1 MPSKNTKLQ
10 EKLSIRFRKL
20 LSGASDGNPP
30 WLAVVAEGDD
40 IGMFSRQDAPWVIH
54 RDFSTLVGGVRALL
68 MQALHPGS
76 LAGVAQHSRYEQ
88 DPLGRLSGTIRWLT
102 ITTFGS
108 IEAVQNEAGRV
119 NRMHTRVSGE
129 YQTAQGETSSYRA
142 ADPRL
147 LLWVHIAFMESFLRS
162 HQNYSKAPIPG
173 GADAYVK
180 LWGKSVA
187 PLGLEDVPAS
197 EAELNRLLDEFS
209 EELIVTDKTRGVIK
223 WIRNAPLP
231 ALTKPVY
238 KLLFY
243 SAVASLDPRFRALI
257 GIRSAPLW
265 LLRPITTSLLSLMRF
280 AIGPESPIE
289 DAALRRIDR
298 VLSSQGNATHP
309 QRVDE

>member
-20 LSGASDGNPP
+20 LSGATDGNPP
-30 WLAVVAEGDD
+30 WLSVVAEGDD
-40 IGMFSRQDAPWVIH
+40 IGMFSPNDAPWIIH

-108 IEAVQNEAGRV
+108 NQAVQNEAGRV

-129 YQTAQGETSSYRA
+129 YQTAQGETTSYRA

-173 GADAYVK
+173 GADTYVR

-187 PLGLEDVPAS
+187 PLGLDDVPTS
-197 EAELNRLLDEFS
+197 EAELSKLLDEFS
-209 EELIVTDKTRGVIK
+209 EELIVTDQTRAVIK
-223 WIRNAPLP
+223 WIKNAPLP
-231 ALTKPVY
+231 PLTKPVY

-265 LLRPITTSLLSLMRF
+265 LLRPVTTGMLSLMRF

-289 DAALRRIDR
+289 DAALRRIER
-298 VLSSQGNATHP
+298 VKAS
-309 QRVDE
+309 

>member
-1 MPSKNTKLQ
+1 MPYKNTKLQ

-20 LSGASDGNPP
+20 LSGATDGTPP
-30 WLAVVAEGDD
+30 WLAVVAEGNDV
-40 IGMFSRQDAPWVIH
+40 GMFSPQDAPWIIH

-102 ITTFGS
+102 VTTFGS
-108 IEAVQNEAGRV
+108 VEAVQNEAGRV

-129 YQTAQGETSSYRA
+129 YQTAQGESASYRA

-147 LLWVHIAFMESFLRS
+147 LLWVHIAFMESFLRA
-162 HQNYSKAPIPG
+162 HQNYSRAPIPG

-187 PLGLEDVPAS
+187 PLGLADVPAS
-197 EAELNRLLDEFS
+197 EAELNLLLDQFS
-209 EELIVTDKTRGVIK
+209 EELIVTDKTRSVIN
-223 WIRNAPLP
+223 WIKKAPLP
-231 ALTKPVY
+231 PLTKPVY

-257 GIRSAPLW
+257 GLRSAPLW
-265 LLRPITTSLLSLMRF
+265 LLRPVTTSLLSLMRF

-289 DAALRRIDR
+289 DAALRRIER
-298 VLSSQGNATHP
+298 VTASQGNAKP
-309 QRVDE
+309 SK

>member
-20 LSGASDGNPP
+20 LSGATDGNPP
-30 WLAVVAEGDD
+30 WLSVVAEGDD
-40 IGMFSRQDAPWVIH
+40 IGMFSPTDAPWIIH

-108 IEAVQNEAGRV
+108 NQAVQNEAGRV

-129 YQTAQGETSSYRA
+129 YQTAQGETTSYRA

-173 GADAYVK
+173 GADAYVR

-187 PLGLEDVPAS
+187 PLGLDDVPTS
-197 EAELNRLLDEFS
+197 EAELNKLLDEFS
-209 EELIVTDKTRGVIK
+209 EELIVTDQTRAVIK
-223 WIRNAPLP
+223 WIKNAPLP
-231 ALTKPVY
+231 PVTKPVY

-243 SAVASLDPRFRALI
+243 SAAASLDPRSRSLI

-265 LLRPITTSLLSLMRF
+265 LLRPITTGLLSLMRF

-289 DAALRRIDR
+289 DAALRRIER
-298 VLSSQGNATHP
+298 VHLSPGNASGP
-309 QRVDE
+309 QKVDD

>member
-20 LSGASDGNPP
+20 LSGATDGNPP

-40 IGMFSRQDAPWVIH
+40 LGMFSPSDAPWIIH

-108 IEAVQNEAGRV
+108 NQAVQNEAGRV

-173 GADAYVK
+173 GADAYVR

-187 PLGLEDVPAS
+187 PLGLADVPAS
-197 EAELNRLLDEFS
+197 EAELNLLLDQFC
-209 EELIVTDKTRGVIK
+209 EELIVTEQTRGVIK
-223 WIRNAPLP
+223 WIKNAPLP

-289 DAALRRIDR
+289 DAALRRIER
-298 VLSSQGNATHP
+298 VLSSQGNASGS
-309 QRVDE
+309 QKVEN

>member
-1 MPSKNTKLQ
+1 MPNKNTKLQ

-20 LSGASDGNPP
+20 LSGATDGNPP
-30 WLAVVAEGDD
+30 WLGVVADGND
-40 IGMFSRQDAPWVIH
+40 IGLFAPDDAPWIIH

-102 ITTFGS
+102 VTTFGS
-108 IEAVQNEAGRV
+108 AEAVQNEAARV
-119 NRMHTRVSGE
+119 NRMHTKVSGE
-129 YQTAQGETSSYRA
+129 YQTAKGETSSYRA

-147 LLWVHIAFMESFLRS
+147 LLWVHIAFMESFLRA

-187 PLGLEDVPAS
+187 PLGLDDVPAS
-197 EAELNRLLDEFS
+197 EAGLNQLLDEFL
-209 EELIVTDKTRGVIK
+209 EELIVTDKTRSVIK
-223 WIRNAPLP
+223 WIKNAPLP
-231 ALTKPVY
+231 LLTKPVY

-265 LLRPITTSLLSLMRF
+265 MLRPITTNMLSLMRF

-289 DAALRRIDR
+289 DAALRRIER
-298 VLSSQGNATHP
+298 VKTS
-309 QRVDE
+309 

>member
-20 LSGASDGNPP
+20 LSGATDGNPP

-40 IGMFSRQDAPWVIH
+40 VGMFSPSDAPWIIH

-108 IEAVQNEAGRV
+108 NQAVQNEAGRV

-173 GADAYVK
+173 GADAYVR

-187 PLGLEDVPAS
+187 PLGLDDVPTS
-197 EAELNRLLDEFS
+197 EAELNLLLDQFC
-209 EELIVTDKTRGVIK
+209 EELIVTEQTRGVIR
-223 WIRNAPLP
+223 WIKNAPLP

-289 DAALRRIDR
+289 DAALRRIER
-298 VLSSQGNATHP
+298 VLSTQGNASGS
-309 QRVDE
+309 QKVDN

>member
-20 LSGASDGNPP
+20 LSGATDGNPP

-40 IGMFSRQDAPWVIH
+40 IGMFAPNDAPWVIH

-108 IEAVQNEAGRV
+108 NQAVKDEAGRV

-129 YQTAQGETSSYRA
+129 YQTAQGETSSYKA

-173 GADAYVK
+173 GADAYVM

-187 PLGLEDVPAS
+187 PLGLADVPTS
-197 EAELNRLLDEFS
+197 EAELNKLLDEFS
-209 EELIVTDKTRGVIK
+209 EELIITDQTRAVIK

-231 ALTKPVY
+231 PLTKPVY

-243 SAVASLDPRFRALI
+243 SAVASLDPRFRELI

-289 DAALRRIDR
+289 DAALRRIER
-298 VLSSQGNATHP
+298 VKPS
-309 QRVDE
+309 

>member
-20 LSGASDGNPP
+20 LSGATDGNPP

-40 IGMFSRQDAPWVIH
+40 IGMFSPSDAPWIIH

-108 IEAVQNEAGRV
+108 NQAVQNEAGRV

-129 YQTAQGETSSYRA
+129 YQTANGETSSYRA

-173 GADAYVK
+173 GADAYVR
-180 LWGKSVA
+180 LWGESVA
-187 PLGLEDVPAS
+187 PLGLADVPTS
-197 EAELNRLLDEFS
+197 ETELNLLLDEFS

-223 WIRNAPLP
+223 WIKNAPLP

-289 DAALRRIDR
+289 DAALRRIER
-298 VLSSQGNATHP
+298 VLSSQGNASGP
-309 QRVDE
+309 QKVDN

>member
-20 LSGASDGNPP
+20 LSGATDGNPP
-30 WLAVVAEGDD
+30 WLSVVAEGDD
-40 IGMFSRQDAPWVIH
+40 IGMFSPTDAPWIIH

-108 IEAVQNEAGRV
+108 NQAVQNEAGRV

-129 YQTAQGETSSYRA
+129 YQTAQGETTSYRA

-173 GADAYVK
+173 GADAYVR

-187 PLGLEDVPAS
+187 PLGLDDVPTS
-197 EAELNRLLDEFS
+197 EAELNLLLDEFS
-209 EELIVTDKTRGVIK
+209 EELIVTDQTGAVIK

-231 ALTKPVY
+231 PLTKPVY

-265 LLRPITTSLLSLMRF
+265 LLRPVTTGMLSLMRF

-289 DAALRRIDR
+289 DAALRRIER
-298 VLSSQGNATHP
+298 VKAS
-309 QRVDE
+309 

>member
-20 LSGASDGNPP
+20 LSGATDGNPP
-30 WLAVVAEGDD
+30 WLGVVAEGDD
-40 IGMFSRQDAPWVIH
+40 IGLFAPTDAPWIIH

-102 ITTFGS
+102 VTTFGS
-108 IEAVQNEAGRV
+108 VEAVQNEAGRV
-119 NRMHTRVSGE
+119 NRMHTKVSGQ

-147 LLWVHIAFMESFLRS
+147 LLWVHIAFMESFLRA

-187 PLGLEDVPAS
+187 PLGLADVPAS
-197 EAELNRLLDEFS
+197 EADLNQLLDEFS
-209 EELIVTDKTRGVIK
+209 EELVVTDKTRSVIK
-223 WIRNAPLP
+223 WIKNAPLP
-231 ALTKPVY
+231 LLTKPVY

-265 LLRPITTSLLSLMRF
+265 ILRPITTNMLSLMRF

-289 DAALRRIDR
+289 DAALRRIER
-298 VLSSQGNATHP
+298 VKALRGNVS
-309 QRVDE
+309 RSESVDN

>member
-1 MPSKNTKLQ
+1 
-10 EKLSIRFRKL
+10 
-20 LSGASDGNPP
+20 
-30 WLAVVAEGDD
+30 
-40 IGMFSRQDAPWVIH
+40 
-54 RDFSTLVGGVRALL
+54 

-108 IEAVQNEAGRV
+108 NQAVQNEADRV

-129 YQTAQGETSSYRA
+129 YQTAQGETTSYRA

-173 GADAYVK
+173 GADAYVR

-187 PLGLEDVPAS
+187 PLGLDNVPTS
-197 EAELNRLLDEFS
+197 EAELNQVLDEFS
-209 EELIVTDKTRGVIK
+209 EELIVTDQTRAVIK
-223 WIRNAPLP
+223 WIKNAPLP
-231 ALTKPVY
+231 PLTKPVY

-298 VLSSQGNATHP
+298 VKAS
-309 QRVDE
+309 

>member
-20 LSGASDGNPP
+20 LSGATDGNPP
-30 WLAVVAEGDD
+30 WLSVVAEGDD
-40 IGMFSRQDAPWVIH
+40 IGMFSPNESPWIIH

-108 IEAVQNEAGRV
+108 NQAVQNEAGRV

-129 YQTAQGETSSYRA
+129 YQTAQGQTSSYRA

-173 GADAYVK
+173 GADAYVR

-187 PLGLEDVPAS
+187 PLGLDDVPTS
-197 EAELNRLLDEFS
+197 EAELNLLLDEFC
-209 EELIVTDKTRGVIK
+209 EELIVTDQTRAVIK

-231 ALTKPVY
+231 PLTKPVY

-265 LLRPITTSLLSLMRF
+265 LLRPVTTGMLSLMRF

-289 DAALRRIDR
+289 DAALRRIER
-298 VLSSQGNATHP
+298 VKASKRNEQP
-309 QRVDE
+309 Q

>member
-20 LSGASDGNPP
+20 LSGATDGNPP
-30 WLAVVAEGDD
+30 WLAVVAE
-40 IGMFSRQDAPWVIH
+40 IIH

-108 IEAVQNEAGRV
+108 NQAVQNEAGRV

-173 GADAYVK
+173 GADAYVR

-187 PLGLEDVPAS
+187 PLGLDDVPTS
-197 EAELNRLLDEFS
+197 EAELNLLLDQFC
-209 EELIVTDKTRGVIK
+209 EELIVTEQTRGVIR
-223 WIRNAPLP
+223 WIKNAPLP

-280 AIGPESPIE
+280 AIG
-289 DAALRRIDR
+289 AALRRIER
-298 VLSSQGNATHP
+298 VLSTQGNASGS
-309 QRVDE
+309 QKVDN

>member
-20 LSGASDGNPP
+20 LSGATDGNPP
-30 WLAVVAEGDD
+30 WLGVVAEGND
-40 IGMFSRQDAPWVIH
+40 IGMFDPTDAPWIIH

-102 ITTFGS
+102 VTTFGS
-108 IEAVQNEAGRV
+108 VEAVQNEAGRV
-119 NRMHTRVSGE
+119 NRMHTKVSGE

-147 LLWVHIAFMESFLRS
+147 LLWVHIAFMESFLRA

-187 PLGLEDVPAS
+187 PLGLADVPAS
-197 EAELNRLLDEFS
+197 EADLNQLLDEFS
-209 EELIVTDKTRGVIK
+209 EELIVTDKTRSVIK
-223 WIRNAPLP
+223 WIKNAPLP
-231 ALTKPVY
+231 LLTKPVY

-265 LLRPITTSLLSLMRF
+265 ILRPITTNMLALMRF

-289 DAALRRIDR
+289 DAALRRIER
-298 VLSSQGNATHP
+298 VKASKGNVS
-309 QRVDE
+309 RSKNVDN

>member
-20 LSGASDGNPP
+20 LSGATDGNPP

-40 IGMFSRQDAPWVIH
+40 IGMFAPNDAPWIIH

-108 IEAVQNEAGRV
+108 NQAVQDEAGRV

-129 YQTAQGETSSYRA
+129 YQTAQGETSSYKA

-173 GADAYVK
+173 GADAYVM

-187 PLGLEDVPAS
+187 PLGLADVPTS
-197 EAELNRLLDEFS
+197 EAELNKLLDEFS
-209 EELIVTDKTRGVIK
+209 EELIITDQTRAVIK

-231 ALTKPVY
+231 PLTKPFY

-243 SAVASLDPRFRALI
+243 SAVASLDPRFRELI

-289 DAALRRIDR
+289 DAALRRIER
-298 VLSSQGNATHP
+298 VTAS
-309 QRVDE
+309 

>member
-20 LSGASDGNPP
+20 LSGATDGNPP

-40 IGMFSRQDAPWVIH
+40 IGMFAPNDAPWIIH

-108 IEAVQNEAGRV
+108 NQAVQDEAGRV

-129 YQTAQGETSSYRA
+129 YQTAQGETSSYKA

-162 HQNYSKAPIPG
+162 HQNYSKVNIQASCPQ
-173 GADAYVK
+173 
-180 LWGKSVA
+180 
-187 PLGLEDVPAS
+187 GLA
-197 EAELNRLLDEFS
+197 
-209 EELIVTDKTRGVIK
+209 KHQK
-223 WIRNAPLP
+223 
-231 ALTKPVY
+231 
-238 KLLFY
+238 
-243 SAVASLDPRFRALI
+243 
-257 GIRSAPLW
+257 
-265 LLRPITTSLLSLMRF
+265 
-280 AIGPESPIE
+280 
-289 DAALRRIDR
+289 
-298 VLSSQGNATHP
+298 
-309 QRVDE
+309 

>member
-20 LSGASDGNPP
+20 LSGATDGNPP

-40 IGMFSRQDAPWVIH
+40 LGMFSPSDAPWIIH

-108 IEAVQNEAGRV
+108 NQAVQNEAGRV

-173 GADAYVK
+173 GADAYVR

-187 PLGLEDVPAS
+187 PLGLADVPTS
-197 EAELNRLLDEFS
+197 EAELNLLLDQFC
-209 EELIVTDKTRGVIK
+209 EELIVTEQTRGVIK
-223 WIRNAPLP
+223 WIKNAPLP

-289 DAALRRIDR
+289 DAALRRIER
-298 VLSSQGNATHP
+298 VLSSQGNASGS
-309 QRVDE
+309 QKVEN

>member
-1 MPSKNTKLQ
+1 
-10 EKLSIRFRKL
+10 
-20 LSGASDGNPP
+20 
-30 WLAVVAEGDD
+30 
-40 IGMFSRQDAPWVIH
+40 
-54 RDFSTLVGGVRALL
+54 
-68 MQALHPGS
+68 
-76 LAGVAQHSRYEQ
+76 
-88 DPLGRLSGTIRWLT
+88 
-102 ITTFGS
+102 
-108 IEAVQNEAGRV
+108 
-119 NRMHTRVSGE
+119 MHTRVSGE

-173 GADAYVK
+173 GADAYVR

-187 PLGLEDVPAS
+187 PLGLDDVPTS
-197 EAELNRLLDEFS
+197 EAELNLLLDEFC
-209 EELIVTDKTRGVIK
+209 EELIVTDQTRAVIK

-231 ALTKPVY
+231 PLTKPVY

-265 LLRPITTSLLSLMRF
+265 LLRPVTTGMLSLMRF

-289 DAALRRIDR
+289 DAALRRIER
-298 VLSSQGNATHP
+298 VKAS
-309 QRVDE
+309 

>member
-20 LSGASDGNPP
+20 LSGATDGNPP
-30 WLAVVAEGDD
+30 WLGVVAEGND
-40 IGMFSRQDAPWVIH
+40 IGMFAPTDAPWIIH

-102 ITTFGS
+102 VTTFGS
-108 IEAVQNEAGRV
+108 VDAVQNEAGRV
-119 NRMHTRVSGE
+119 NRMHTKVSGE

-147 LLWVHIAFMESFLRS
+147 LLWVHIAFMESFLRA

-187 PLGLEDVPAS
+187 PLGLADVPAS
-197 EAELNRLLDEFS
+197 EVELNQLLDEFS
-209 EELIVTDKTRGVIK
+209 EELIVTDKTRSVIK
-223 WIRNAPLP
+223 WIKNAPLP
-231 ALTKPVY
+231 LLTKPVY

-243 SAVASLDPRFRALI
+243 SAVSSLDPRFRALI

-265 LLRPITTSLLSLMRF
+265 ILRPITTNMLFLMRF

-289 DAALRRIDR
+289 DAALRRIER
-298 VLSSQGNATHP
+298 VKASKGNVSP
-309 QRVDE
+309 SGNVDK